1 MARKGSAKDFLAS
14 VQESIANMEE
24 ASHRIQRD
32 AVHGFVDTL
41 IDNMPEESG
50 NLRRSVMVSE
60 QPIAIGRVDAD
71 TQFDDRSAQNHA
83 VIESMK
89 PDGTIH
95 VGVQAPYALADNYGK
110 LSMGADGQ
118 VTNRPGKFW
127 AEKTHAAWQGLVRKF
142 ARDKGMKAK

>member
-50 NLRRSVMVSE
+50 NLRRSVLVSE

-71 TQFDDRSAQNHA
+71 TKFDDRSSQNHA

-89 PDGTIH
+89 LDDVIH
-95 VGVQAPYALADNYGK
+95 VGVQAPYALADNYGTV
-110 LSMGADGQ
+110 GHAADGKF
-118 VTNRPGKFW
+118 TNRPGKFW
-127 AEKTHAAWQGLVRKF
+127 AEKTQSAWRGLVAKF
-142 ARDKGMKAK
+142 ARDKGMKVK